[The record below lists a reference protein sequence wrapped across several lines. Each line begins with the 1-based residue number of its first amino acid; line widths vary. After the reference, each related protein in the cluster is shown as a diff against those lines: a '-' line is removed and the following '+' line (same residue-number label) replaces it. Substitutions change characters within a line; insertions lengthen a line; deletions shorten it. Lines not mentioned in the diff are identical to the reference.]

1 MKQRFHA
8 VVAGLL
14 IAFASQGVT
23 AADIEHG
30 QQLYVEHCLRC
41 HGSEV
46 YTREDRRVQSLDG
59 LRTQVAMCALQLD
72 VAWFDEDVEDVVL
85 YLNKLYYH
93 FPE

>member
-1 MKQRFHA
+1 MNKRFKE

-14 IAFASQGVT
+14 IAVAAQGAS

-30 QQLYVEHCLRC
+30 QQLYVERCLRC

-46 YTREDRRVQSLDG
+46 YTREDRRVRSLDG
-59 LRTQVAMCALQLD
+59 LKSQVTMCALQLD